1 MKKNMKSLIA
11 GGVVL
16 ATLTG
21 MLALPSLATVGQKLL
36 RADYHDMKVTLNG
49 EALKL
54 TDSSGNPV
62 EPFTID
68 GTTYL
73 PLACISQALGVD
85 VAWDGPNNTV
95 VLTTEEKTTAP
106 AASASGTSQSAGD
119 IGVEKAKSAALKHAG
134 LAADE
139 VTFIKAKLD
148 YDNGVRVYDVEFWA
162 DSKEYDYEIDAA
174 TGSVRSYDF
183 DVEGYTAQSSN
194 DIGVEKAKSAA
205 LKHAGLSAD
214 EVTFVKARL
223 DYDDGMRVY
232 DVEFWAG
239 SKEYDY
245 EIDAATGAVRSCDW
259 DIEDNAPAS
268 SGSASLTEAQVKA
281 IVEKKAG
288 TTGTYRDFHLDRDDG
303 RLVYEGE
310 LRSNGLEYE
319 FEIDAA
325 TGAILDWDVDWD

>member
-16 ATLTG
+16 TTLTG

-49 EALKL
+49 KTLNL
-54 TDSSGNPV
+54 TDSDGDPV

-95 VLTTEEKTTAP
+95 MLTTEDKTA
-106 AASASGTSQSAGD
+106 ASGTNPSAD
-119 IGVEKAKSAALKHAG
+119 
-134 LAADE
+134 
-139 VTFIKAKLD
+139 
-148 YDNGVRVYDVEFWA
+148 
-162 DSKEYDYEIDAA
+162 
-174 TGSVRSYDF
+174 
-183 DVEGYTAQSSN
+183 

-214 EVTFVKARL
+214 KVTFLKAQL
-223 DYDDGMRVY
+223 DYDDGVRVY
-232 DVEFWAG
+232 DVEFWSG
-239 SKEYDY
+239 NKEYDY
-245 EIDAATGAVRSCDW
+245 EIDAATGSVRSCDW
-259 DIEDNAPAS
+259 DIEDYTPVS
-268 SGSASLTEAQVKA
+268 SSSDTLSKAQIKA

-310 LRSNGLEYE
+310 LRSNGMEYE
-319 FEIDAA
+319 FEIDAV
-325 TGAILDWDVDWD
+325 TGAILDWDADWD

>member
-16 ATLTG
+16 ITLTG

-49 EALKL
+49 KTLKL
-54 TDSSGNPV
+54 TDSDGDPV

-95 VLTTEEKTTAP
+95 MLTTEDKTA
-106 AASASGTSQSAGD
+106 ASGTNPSADD

-134 LAADE
+134 LSADE

-148 YDNGVRVYDVEFWA
+148 YDDGVRVYDVEFWSG
-162 DSKEYDYEIDAA
+162 SKEYDYEIDAA
-174 TGSVRSYDF
+174 TGAVRSYDF

-205 LKHAGLSAD
+205 LKHAGLSSGD
-214 EVTFVKARL
+214 VTFLKAQL
-223 DYDDGMRVY
+223 DYDDGIRVY
-232 DVEFWAG
+232 DVEFWSG

-245 EIDAATGAVRSCDW
+245 EIDAATGSVRSCDW
-259 DIEDNAPAS
+259 DIEDYTPVS
-268 SGSASLTEAQVKA
+268 SSSDTLSKAQIKA

-310 LRSNGLEYE
+310 LRSNGMEYE
-319 FEIDAA
+319 FEIDAV
-325 TGAILDWDVDWD
+325 TGAILDWDADWD

>member
-16 ATLTG
+16 TTLTG

-49 EALKL
+49 KTLKL
-54 TDSSGNPV
+54 TDSDGDPV

-95 VLTTEEKTTAP
+95 MLTTEDKTA
-106 AASASGTSQSAGD
+106 ASGTNPSADD
-119 IGVEKAKSAALKHAG
+119 IGVEKAKSAALKHTG
-134 LAADE
+134 LSADE

-148 YDNGVRVYDVEFWA
+148 YDDGVRVYDVEFWSG
-162 DSKEYDYEIDAA
+162 SKEYDYEIDAA
-174 TGSVRSYDF
+174 TGAVRSYDF

-205 LKHAGLSAD
+205 LKHAGLSSGD
-214 EVTFVKARL
+214 VTFLKAQL
-223 DYDDGMRVY
+223 DYDGGIRVY
-232 DVEFWAG
+232 DVEFWSG

-245 EIDAATGAVRSCDW
+245 EIDAATGSVRSCDW
-259 DIEDNAPAS
+259 DIEDYTPVS
-268 SGSASLTEAQVKA
+268 SGSDTLSEAQIKA

-310 LRSNGLEYE
+310 LRSNGMEYE
-319 FEIDAA
+319 FEIDAV
-325 TGAILDWDVDWD
+325 TGAILDWDADWD